1 MKEFRS
7 GPKFD
12 HQLDTLKLIDKLF
25 HVELNKR
32 NKIIQ
37 KEDEYNSHEIKKIDI
52 KIAYYIK
59 RRAKL
64 SKGGYNYIPKEMWE
78 WEPYFDIDKKL
89 LPKIKR

>member
-1 MKEFRS
+1 MKELRS
-7 GPKFD
+7 RPKFEY
-12 HQLDTLKLIDKLF
+12 QLHTLNLIDKLF
-25 HVELNKR
+25 YSELKRR
-32 NKIIQ
+32 NKII
-37 KEDEYNSHEIKKIDI
+37 KEKSENNYHKIKKIDI

>member
-1 MKEFRS
+1 MKELKS
-7 GPKFD
+7 GPKFNYQSD
-12 HQLDTLKLIDKLF
+12 ALKLIDKLF
-25 HVELNKR
+25 YLELKR
-32 NKIIQ
+32 RSKII
-37 KEDEYNSHEIKKIDI
+37 KEKNKQNYHKIKKIDI

-78 WEPYFDIDKKL
+78 WEPYFDINKKL

>member
-1 MKEFRS
+1 MKELKS

-12 HQLDTLKLIDKLF
+12 YQFDALKLIDKLF
-25 HVELNKR
+25 YSELKKR
-32 NKIIQ
+32 NKII
-37 KEDEYNSHEIKKIDI
+37 KEKDEDNSHKIKKIDI